1 MASNQFNAGE
11 SHGQAQANTE
21 QWMDSAK
28 GMANTA
34 VDKAENAAQRAS
46 ETADQQNT
54 DQNAGFL
61 QQKGEQMMH
70 MAQGAI
76 DGVKNSLGIGS
87 EKKAH

>member
-1 MASNQFNAGE
+1 MI
-11 SHGQAQANTE
+11 QANTE

-61 QQKGEQMMH
+61 QQVIYINNQDYSGP
-70 MAQGAI
+70 I
-76 DGVKNSLGIGS
+76 LL
-87 EKKAH
+87 